1 MSCQGFETNW
11 EENDQN
17 FANATFMNEL
27 TVRPTALPSKTVTTV
42 VDLLRAWADYQPD
55 AMLYRFL
62 RPDVSG
68 NATFA
73 AISDAQSL
81 PESEGYTYGGM
92 DRQARRIAVWLR
104 QRVAPGECV
113 ILAFPPGPEYLA
125 AYFGCLYA
133 GVIAV
138 PAYPPRRNQR
148 DARLRSIIADAE
160 VKIGLT
166 AASLVDSIRAAET
179 ADAPSSKSANPSV
192 VSWHTIDAGDRDAAD
207 DWVRPDISGKT
218 LAFLQYTS
226 GSTGSPKGV
235 MVTHGNLLHNQHLVQ
250 SSFLSGHDD
259 TLVGWLPLHHDM
271 GLIGNALHP
280 LYLGGDLVFMSPID
294 FLQKP
299 SRWLQAIS
307 MFRGTVA
314 GGPNFAYR
322 LCADEID
329 DSELTGVDLSCWQVA
344 FNGAEPIDSRVLRR
358 FADRFANY
366 GFDHSQFC
374 PCYGMAETT
383 LLVSSSVRG
392 EAVREL
398 PPDHIQD
405 VPEASRSNWI
415 GCGVPEKSM
424 DVRIVDP
431 ETKTEMPAGE
441 IGEIWIA
448 GPSVA
453 AGYWKNPEQTRDTFA
468 AQILGCEKKYLRTG
482 DLGLIDQATFPGELF
497 VTGRCKDLIII
508 NGVNHYPQD
517 IERTSDAAHP
527 ANELGGSA
535 AFSISGDAGER
546 VVIVQELRRSQRRD
560 ANAEEVLDA
569 IRDAVMAEHQLVPVS
584 IVLIRP
590 GGLPKT
596 TSGKVQR
603 SEARRQ
609 FENDGYRVLH
619 RWDLPTN
626 TQPTGL
632 AALVTNTEST
642 SEITRWLIDNI
653 ATRLKLPRDAIEVN
667 EPVSRYG
674 LDSIG
679 AVRLAGALSEWLG
692 RDIPA
697 TLAYEY
703 PTIRSLANYLSGTPT
718 GSTADADHT
727 SQQPRRSQHAARHSE
742 HHSGSS
748 GPVAI
753 VGIAC
758 RFPAADSPAEFW
770 ELLVAG
776 RDATGECMH
785 RRDWYIRS
793 GLDPATP
800 LRGGYL
806 RDVDQ
811 FDGSFFGISPREAD
825 AIDPQHRLLLE
836 LTAEAFEDAGVPIA
850 SLPAVELDSQSGARV
865 GVFVG
870 VGNNDYLQICAGDGD
885 ANAVTAYTAT
895 GNSMAMASNRISY
908 TFDFRGPSLTID
920 TACSSSLVAT
930 HQAVRALGA
939 GDCDYAVAAAVNLI
953 LSTDA
958 TESFNKAGMLSPT
971 GVCRTFDEQAD
982 GFVRGEG
989 GGAVLLRPL
998 SDALADGN
1006 RIYAVI
1012 QGSAV
1017 NQDGRSNGLTAP
1029 SRAAQAALIADALD
1043 DAGVSSESID
1053 YVEAHGTG
1061 TPLGDPIEVRA
1072 IRQALLPNATSATE
1086 TNRVLKIGS
1095 VKANIGHLEAAAG
1108 IAGLI
1113 KVALSIDKQFLPG
1126 QINFSSPSP
1135 HVDWSAGLAV
1145 VTDPTPWPS
1154 DAKRIRRAGVSS
1166 FGFGGTNAH
1175 VILEEPPV
1183 MPYIGPE
1190 PPTFSPG
1197 LLTCSAKTPTSLAT
1211 MIQKVESVADQHDW
1225 PSLAYTLAAGR
1236 SHYRHRAAWV
1246 GTAAQRTTE
1255 SESGWIHGIAA
1266 RDAKVDWYFSGQGGC
1281 HLGAGRELYQTNAAF
1296 RHEFDLV
1303 AESFAKVAGHSL
1315 QDRLWTGEQLWL
1327 DVWIQPALYCLQ
1339 VAIARY
1345 WISIGVKPRRLVG
1358 HSLGEYA
1365 AACVAGVFDFED
1377 GLTLV
1382 VRRSELIGQLEQ
1394 RGGMLAAFTDEASLR
1409 EILKTFPGRWEIA
1422 VVNGPRQTVIASLP
1436 ETLGSL
1442 ADYLQQHGVTTRM
1455 MSTTHGFHSWL
1466 IDPIVDEFEQAVA
1479 MTAMMSPRLPFVS
1492 SQTGSLVGHEIATPA
1507 YWRGNLRNAVR
1518 FDRVFQ
1524 EMAGSDPET
1533 SSLGLEIGVGS
1544 TLAGL
1549 ARSAKL
1555 GLTVLPGISGDASAG
1570 KRTGSYWETLA
1581 KLYVYGVDFDWQ
1593 AALGGTAPIISL
1605 PTYAFERQRHWVDAQ
1620 PSAAED
1626 RLNVQSTSAP
1636 RASESLL
1643 GERLD
1648 FASDDLVFENHFS
1661 ANSYLAD
1668 HRVGDTVVFPAAGWM
1683 QWAMEAGRSV
1693 FKERNVKEIELVDF
1707 EIGRSLALE
1716 EQRSQRC
1723 QLVLSQTDGDDQTWR
1738 GRFVSR
1744 SEAKWRE
1751 HATFKLRASDSN
1763 HISRNCVSHSGSSLI
1778 TETKTHDQS
1787 VNNLYQQ
1794 LTEAGMQYG
1803 PAFRCIEQLASL
1815 GNHAE
1820 AIVSCLQSKASHHI
1834 GPLDACLQV
1843 VAACGTRWG
1852 NRTWVPVGADAVVI
1866 RGDMFTDSTEV
1877 RFHVSVELI
1886 DQDTDSATADLVIR
1900 SLAADHACSS
1910 SLTIQG
1916 LKLRATTPLKTAGL
1930 LLQNQW
1936 LPQIRNREP
1945 FTSNL
1950 NPLVSDSLASSTT
1963 PLTSEHNPGV
1973 LLAISESLEQAAG
1986 DWTIRILSRLGMQ
1999 WTIGDTFTT
2008 QSLAKRCGVQPNH
2021 HRLLV
2026 RLLRISEELG
2036 VLRSQPTIDGQRWN
2050 VVALPIIG
2058 EYQTAH
2064 PNAVNEFALLNRCAA
2079 ATAELMQHNDDP
2091 LPLLFPGN
2099 GQVSAADVYRDS
2111 VGGQRLNRLAAIAV
2125 SRRVHDLTLGRGL
2138 RILEIGGGTGATTHT
2153 VLEQLPAG
2161 RCEYVFTDV
2170 APGFLAAAKRQFSEY
2185 DFIDFRVLDIER
2197 DPREQGFEE
2206 SLGKFDIVI
2215 AANVLHATADLAVA
2229 MGHIRQLLHDS
2240 GELVV
2245 LEGTQPARWLDLTF
2259 GLTPGWWR
2267 FTDTILRPEYPLLS
2281 TSGWTQLLT
2290 ESGFHSPLFVDP
2302 DSMAVD
2308 TNNDLASSPS
2318 KMIVSTPLA
2327 IVEKDPR
2334 RLLIVAERDA
2344 NLAYELAA
2352 RLQTHAASVHVI
2364 EAESDGNDAATLG
2377 RRVAEHCRS
2386 MQPTDLVVLSHAG
2399 GKSNAS
2405 PVEELTHSS
2414 ERLLA
2419 ILKSIIAWQTNA
2431 SSQTTSLRLRY
2442 VTCGGLAVTNE
2453 KPDLVGGS
2461 LWGLWRTFALEQPQ
2475 ITCSG
2480 IDLDA
2485 AAGLPQN
2492 ADVLF
2497 DELSDQTP
2505 ANEEIAFRDGLRFV
2519 HQWNQ
2524 VPSDHDREQHG
2535 RVLCVSERGSLDG
2548 LKAGSRLRAVP
2559 KSGEVEIRIA
2569 TAGLNFRDVLNV
2581 LGAYPGNPPLGA
2593 ECAGE
2598 IVRVADDVEKFS
2610 VGDAVVAIAADCFGE
2625 YITIPATS
2633 VCHIPQ
2639 DMTLS
2644 SAVTL
2649 PVAFLT
2655 ADSAINHV
2663 AGLRA
2668 GESILIHSAA
2678 GGVGLAAVQIAKQI
2692 GATVY
2697 ATASE
2702 SKHEILRKLG
2712 IEHVFDSR
2720 KPGFARAILN
2730 ATDGRGVDVIL
2741 NSLGEEFID
2750 ENLSVIRT
2758 DGRYVDIAL
2767 ANSAVTSRIVATGS
2781 RVRYAA
2787 LDLSQ
2792 RLAEDSE
2799 AIGTRLE
2806 KMMQQVQ
2813 MGEYQTLPLREFDFD
2828 DVTEA
2833 MQWLLSGTNIGKAV
2847 IRCCSDPTVLAADT
2861 DRNPS
2866 PALSAREHDREA
2878 FPPRSSTQII
2888 TGGLGGLGLLTAEY
2902 LLQQGASEVV
2912 LLTRRVASDTE
2923 NALLAQWQQKYSAS
2937 VTVEVVQLHD
2947 PASVID
2953 VLKRVR
2959 RRCGEITGIYHLAG
2973 TLDDALLDQQTGETM
2988 QRVIAA
2994 KAAGAWNLH
3003 QATLTDPIRDFVLF
3017 SSFSAWLGSPGQAN
3031 HATANAFL
3039 DSLAS
3044 DRRSSG
3050 LPAVSIAWG
3059 PWARVG
3065 AAANRDRLG
3074 KGDLAGI
3081 GMLMPDEGV
3090 QLLDQV
3096 RHLSNAVTL
3105 SVGLGS
3111 SGSGQDVRLHSRPK
3125 LLTSSAT
3132 EVIVPAMVAAV
3143 RLHLDRL
3150 PVHLQSHRLFAGL
3163 LNQSGHG
3170 ADAQVTHANW
3180 LSELTNLTD
3189 PQRRERVVT
3198 HLRSAIA
3205 TSLALPGGDS
3215 VPLDQPL
3222 FDLGMDSLTS
3232 LELVNSLQSTMGVRM
3247 STIDLFNFP
3256 DVRSL
3261 ATRLLELLSDTL
3273 PKNDSTEK
3281 GALEPPDIISELEL
3295 SRSDAVLPVAEVTDL
3310 LREIGDLSEQFER
3323 WGAHQ

>member
-1 MSCQGFETNW
+1 
-11 EENDQN
+11 
-17 FANATFMNEL
+17 MNEL
-27 TVRPTALPSKTVTTV
+27 TARPSALPSKTVNTV
-42 VDLLRAWADYQPD
+42 VDLLRAWADCQPD
-55 AMLYRFL
+55 DMLYRFL
-62 RPDVSG
+62 RPDASG
-68 NATFA
+68 HATFA

-166 AASLVDSIRAAET
+166 AASLVESIRAAET
-179 ADAPSSKSANPSV
+179 TDAPSSKSANPSV

-207 DWVRPDISGKT
+207 DWVRPDISDKT

-358 FADRFANY
+358 FAERFASY

-398 PPDHIQD
+398 PPDIVD
-405 VPEASRSNWI
+405 NESEASRSSWI

-431 ETKTEMPAGE
+431 DTKTEMPAGE

-468 AQILGCEKKYLRTG
+468 AQIAGCEKKYLRTG
-482 DLGLIDQATFPGELF
+482 DLGLMDQATFPGELF

-546 VVIVQELRRSQRRD
+546 VVIVQELRRSQRRE
-560 ANAEEVLDA
+560 ANADEVLDA
-569 IRDAVMAEHQLVPVS
+569 IRDAVMSEHQLVPAS

-609 FENDGYRVLH
+609 FENDGYRELH

-626 TQPTGL
+626 TQPTVLATGVANHQPTAL
-632 AALVTNTEST
+632 AAGFKCHGRA
-642 SEITRWLIDNI
+642 EITRWLIDNI
-653 ATRLKLPRDAIEVN
+653 ATRLKLPSDAIEVN

-679 AVRLAGALSEWLG
+679 AVRMAGALSEWLG

-703 PTIRSLANYLSGTPT
+703 PTIRSLANYLSGTPKDLT
-718 GSTADADHT
+718 SDADHT
-727 SQQPRRSQHAARHSE
+727 LQPPRRSRHAARHSE

-758 RFPAADSPAEFW
+758 RFPSADSPAEFW
-770 ELLVAG
+770 ELLADG
-776 RDATGECMH
+776 LDATGECEH
-785 RRDWYIRS
+785 RRDWYTRS
-793 GLDPATP
+793 GLDLATP

-850 SLPAVELDSQSGARV
+850 TLPAVELDNHSGARV

-870 VGNNDYLQICAGDGD
+870 VGNNDYLQVCSAGGD
-885 ANAVTAYTAT
+885 ADAVTAYTAT

-930 HQAVRALGA
+930 HQAVRSLGA
-939 GDCDYAVAAAVNLI
+939 GDCDYAVAAGVNLI

-958 TESFNKAGMLSPT
+958 TESFSKAGMLSPT
-971 GVCRTFDEQAD
+971 GVCRTFDEHAD

-1043 DAGVSSESID
+1043 DAGISSDSID

-1072 IRQALLPNATSATE
+1072 IRQALLPNAESASE

-1113 KVALSIDKQFLPG
+1113 KVALSIDKQVLPG
-1126 QINFSSPSP
+1126 QINFSNPSP

-1154 DAKRIRRAGVSS
+1154 NAKRIRRAGVSS

-1197 LLTCSAKTPTSLAT
+1197 LLTCSAKTPTSLAK
-1211 MIQKVESVADQHDW
+1211 MIRQIESVADQHDW

-1236 SHYRHRAAWV
+1236 SHFRHRAAWV

-1255 SESGWIHGIAA
+1255 SESAWMQGIAA

-1281 HLGAGRELYQTNAAF
+1281 HVGAGRELYQTNAAF

-1303 AESFAKVAGHSL
+1303 AESYANVAGHSL
-1315 QDRLWTGEQLWL
+1315 QHRLWTDEQLWL

-1345 WISIGVKPRRLVG
+1345 WMSIGVKPRRLVG

-1365 AACVAGVFDFED
+1365 AACVARVFDFED

-1382 VRRSELIGQLEQ
+1382 VRRAELIGQIEQ

-1409 EILKTFPGRWEIA
+1409 EILKNFPGRWEIA

-1442 ADYLQQHGVTTRM
+1442 ADYLQQRRVTTRM

-1479 MTAMMSPRLPFVS
+1479 MTVMMPPRLPFLS
-1492 SQTGSLVGHEIATPA
+1492 SQTGSLVEYEVATPA

-1518 FDRVFQ
+1518 FDRVLQ

-1533 SSLGLEIGVGS
+1533 RSLGLEIGAGG

-1570 KRTGSYWETLA
+1570 KKPGSYWETLA
-1581 KLYVYGVDFDWQ
+1581 KLYVHGVDFDWQ

-1605 PTYAFERQRHWVDAQ
+1605 PTYAFERQRHWVDVQ
-1620 PSAAED
+1620 PTTAGQAM
-1626 RLNVQSTSAP
+1626 STL

-1668 HRVGDTVVFPAAGWM
+1668 HRVGDAVAFPAAGWM
-1683 QWAMEAGRSV
+1683 QWAIEAGRSI
-1693 FKERNVKEIELVDF
+1693 FDEQNLGEIELVDF
-1707 EIGRSLALE
+1707 EIDRSLALE

-1723 QLVLSQTDGDDQTWR
+1723 QLVLSQADGDELTWK
-1738 GRFVSR
+1738 GRIASR
-1744 SEAKWRE
+1744 SDAKWRV
-1751 HATFKLRASDSN
+1751 HTTFKLRASDSRN
-1763 HISRNCVSHSGSSLI
+1763 ISRFGGSQSGSSLI
-1778 TETKTHDQS
+1778 TETKTDDQS

-1794 LTEAGMQYG
+1794 LAEAGMQYG

-1820 AIVSCLQSKASHHI
+1820 AIVACSQSKTSHHI

-1843 VAACGTRWG
+1843 VAACGARWG
-1852 NRTWVPVGADAVVI
+1852 NRTWVPVGADAIVI
-1866 RGDMFTDSTEV
+1866 RGDMFADATEV
-1877 RFHVSVELI
+1877 RVHVSAELV

-1900 SLAADHACSS
+1900 SLAVGHACPS

-1916 LKLRATTPLKTAGL
+1916 LKLRATTPPQTAGL
-1930 LLQNQW
+1930 LLHNQW
-1936 LPQIRNREP
+1936 LPQIRKREP
-1945 FTSNL
+1945 VTADFKPSVAN
-1950 NPLVSDSLASSTT
+1950 SLTKSTT
-1963 PLTSEHNPGV
+1963 PVTPEHKPGV
-1973 LLAISESLEQAAG
+1973 LLDISDSLEQAAG
-1986 DWTIRILSRLGMQ
+1986 EWTIRILSQLGMQ
-1999 WTIGDTFTT
+1999 LTIGDTFTT
-2008 QSLAKRCGVQPNH
+2008 QSLAKRCGIQPNH

-2026 RLLRISEELG
+2026 RLLRIGEELG
-2036 VLRSQPTIDGQRWN
+2036 MLQSQPTIDEQRWS
-2050 VVALPIIG
+2050 VISLPTVG
-2058 EYQTAH
+2058 EHHPAH
-2064 PNAVNEFALLNRCAA
+2064 PNAANEFALLNRCAA
-2079 ATAELMQHNDDP
+2079 ATAQLMQHNDDP
-2091 LPLLFPGN
+2091 LQLLFPGD

-2111 VGGQRLNRLAAIAV
+2111 VGGQRLNRLAAITV
-2125 SRRVHDLTLGRGL
+2125 SRRVHDLAPGRGL
-2138 RILEIGGGTGATTHT
+2138 RILEIGGGTGATTNA

-2161 RCEYVFTDV
+2161 RCEYVFTDI

-2185 DFIDFRVLDIER
+2185 EFIDFRVLNIER

-2206 SLGKFDIVI
+2206 SLGNFDIVI

-2229 MGHIRQLLHDS
+2229 MLHIRQLLHDN

-2267 FTDTILRPEYPLLS
+2267 FTDTTLRPEYPLLS
-2281 TSGWTQLLT
+2281 TSDWTQLLT
-2290 ESGFHSPLFVDP
+2290 DSGFHSPLFVDP

-2308 TNNDLASSPS
+2308 INNDQASSPS
-2318 KMIVSTPLA
+2318 KMIVSTPRA
-2327 IVEKDPR
+2327 IVESDPR
-2334 RLLIVAERDA
+2334 RWLILAERDA
-2344 NLAYELAA
+2344 NLAYELAT

-2364 EAESDGNDAATLG
+2364 EAESDDNDGATLG
-2377 RRVAEHCRS
+2377 LRVAEQCRS
-2386 MQPTDLVVLSHAG
+2386 MLPTDLVVLSHAG
-2399 GKSNAS
+2399 AKPDAS
-2405 PVEELTHSS
+2405 PVKELTHSS
-2414 ERLLA
+2414 EKLLA
-2419 ILKSIIAWQTNA
+2419 ILKSIIDCQTSV
-2431 SSQTTSLRLRY
+2431 SSKTTNLRLRY
-2442 VTCGGLAVTNE
+2442 VTCGSLAVANE
-2453 KPDLVGGS
+2453 KLDLVGGS
-2461 LWGLWRTFALEQPQ
+2461 LWGLWRTFTLEQPQ
-2475 ITCSG
+2475 LTCSG

-2485 AAGLPQN
+2485 TAGLPQN

-2497 DELSDQTP
+2497 DELSDPMP
-2505 ANEEIAFRDGLRFV
+2505 ANEEIAFRDGRRLV
-2519 HQWNQ
+2519 HQWSHVQ
-2524 VPSDHDREQHG
+2524 SDHDREQQS

-2548 LKAGSRLRAVP
+2548 LKAGSRTRAVP
-2559 KSGEVEIRIA
+2559 TSGEVEIRIA

-2598 IVRVADDVEKFS
+2598 IVRVADDVENFS
-2610 VGDAVVAIAADCFGE
+2610 VGDAVVAIAADCIGE

-2633 VCHIPQ
+2633 VCHIPK

-2655 ADSAINHV
+2655 AATALNDLAD
-2663 AGLRA
+2663 LRA

-2720 KPGFARAILN
+2720 KPGFASAIVN

-2750 ENLSVIRT
+2750 ENLSVIAA

-2767 ANSAVTSRIVATGS
+2767 ANSAVTSRIVAAG
-2781 RVRYAA
+2781 RGVRYAA

-2792 RLAEDSE
+2792 DLADNAET
-2799 AIGTRLE
+2799 IGMRIE
-2806 KMMQQVQ
+2806 KIMLQVQ
-2813 MGEYQTLPLREFDFD
+2813 TGAYQTLPLREFDFN
-2828 DVTEA
+2828 DVAEA
-2833 MQWLLSGTNIGKAV
+2833 MQWLRGGTNIGKAV
-2847 IRCCSDPTVLAADT
+2847 IQCCSVPSVLASDA
-2861 DRNPS
+2861 DRNS
-2866 PALSAREHDREA
+2866 SRASSAREDREA
-2878 FPPRSSTQII
+2878 LRQRLSTQII

-2912 LLTRRVASDTE
+2912 LLTRRVASDSE
-2923 NALLAQWQQKYSAS
+2923 NALLAQWQQKYSAR

-2947 PASVID
+2947 PESVIQ
-2953 VLKRVR
+2953 VLNNVR

-2988 QRVIAA
+2988 QRVFAA

-3003 QATLTDPIRDFVLF
+3003 QATLNDPIRDFVLF

-3065 AAANRDRLG
+3065 AAAKRDRLG

-3096 RHLSNAVTL
+3096 RHFCNAGTL
-3105 SVGLGS
+3105 SIGLACSGTRQDFRFDRS
-3111 SGSGQDVRLHSRPK
+3111 SK

-3132 EVIVPAMVAAV
+3132 PVIVPATVAAV

-3150 PVHLQSHRLFAGL
+3150 PVHLQSHSMFAAL
-3163 LNQSGHG
+3163 LNQHGH
-3170 ADAQVTHANW
+3170 ANNAQATHADW
-3180 LSELTNLTD
+3180 LTELTTLTD
-3189 PQRRERVVT
+3189 PQRRERVVE

-3205 TSLALPGGDS
+3205 SSLALPGGDS

-3232 LELVNSLQSTMGVRM
+3232 LELVNSLQTTMGVRM

-3261 ATRLLELLSDTL
+3261 AARLLELLSDSL

-3281 GALEPPDIISELEL
+3281 GTPEQPDINSELEL
-3295 SRSDAVLPVAEVTDL
+3295 NRSDADLPVTEVTDL
-3310 LREIGDLSEQFER
+3310 LREIGDLSEQFES